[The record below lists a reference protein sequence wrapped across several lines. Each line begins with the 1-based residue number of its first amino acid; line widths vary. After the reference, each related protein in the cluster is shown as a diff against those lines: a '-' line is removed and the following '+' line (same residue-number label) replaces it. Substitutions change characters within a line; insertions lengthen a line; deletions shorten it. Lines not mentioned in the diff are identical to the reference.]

1 MADFLLLV
9 NAASVG
15 GHESTKMRVSATSR
29 EQFFDG
35 ITEVTRVTR
44 EGLDCVV
51 WDYDFE
57 GCWVSAPDFAHVPK
71 KAKVRLFFEERVTPA
86 TVLAPM

>member
-29 EQFFDG
+29 EQFF
-35 ITEVTRVTR
+35 
-44 EGLDCVV
+44 
-51 WDYDFE
+51 
-57 GCWVSAPDFAHVPK
+57 
-71 KAKVRLFFEERVTPA
+71 
-86 TVLAPM
+86 

>member
-1 MADFLLLV
+1 VA
-9 NAASVG
+9 
-15 GHESTKMRVSATSR
+15 
-29 EQFFDG
+29 
-35 ITEVTRVTR
+35 RVTR
-44 EGLDCVV
+44 EGLDFEV